1 VKSSVKPRKQKL
13 CKMSEEEVEVMK
25 AEVQRLLDAVAHK
38 CGDGPEEEWK
48 MVNVHELHR
57 FE

>member
-1 VKSSVKPRKQKL
+1 
-13 CKMSEEEVEVMK
+13 MSEEEVEVMK